1 MQNLV
6 APNRP
11 SEAGGFRNRNR
22 PVGDRADSM
31 ITRRD
36 DELMARR

>member
-1 MQNLV
+1 MQNPV

-11 SEAGGFRNRNR
+11 PEAGGLGNRNR
-22 PVGDRADSM
+22 PVGDRADLM